1 MRSRRASRCS
11 VLTPFLY
18 DMRISLTET
27 RKTPASEEE
36 VVREA
41 LEDEGGEEE
50 RQGDGD
56 DEEGP
61 RIEVAADLQHVVVP
75 PVTANR

>member
-1 MRSRRASRCS
+1 
-11 VLTPFLY
+11 
-18 DMRISLTET
+18 
-27 RKTPASEEE
+27 
-36 VVREA
+36 VREA

-61 RIEVAADLQHVVVP
+61 RVEVAADLQHVVP